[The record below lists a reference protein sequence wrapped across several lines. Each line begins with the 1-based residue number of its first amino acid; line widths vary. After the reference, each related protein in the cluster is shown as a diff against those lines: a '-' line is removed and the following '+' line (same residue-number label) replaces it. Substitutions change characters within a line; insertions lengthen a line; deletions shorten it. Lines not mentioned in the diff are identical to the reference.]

1 MKELGPAEFSAA
13 TGLSVKALRLYDE
26 RGLLAPA
33 RVDQA
38 TGYRRY
44 AADQIATAGRI
55 ALLRR
60 AGIGLADIERFLAA
74 PDAAVIGQ
82 WLADLAAETAVR
94 RRALDALASAL
105 GFGTAPPKEPAMAV
119 IIRPVK
125 SAAELA
131 TAFDMAG
138 AQFDPAIEHADQWR
152 FAGLE
157 AAYPGE
163 RELLLVAEEN
173 GSVVGAAMGFLSAE
187 REVTLRILAVAAGR
201 RRQGIGRALLRAFE
215 ASARCLGA
223 TRISLGADAEGGFYI
238 RHGYQTMLL
247 LQWVYDP
254 GRFDAEVAALTAGP
268 VQDMTWHRDSFGGVP
283 QLFVDLDEPSPLV
296 RAQVQDLAAGAHVG
310 YCMTKA
316 IGAQNPPGPAPP
328 TPRGESIAGGSQA
341 S

>member
-26 RGLLAPA
+26 RGLLVPA
-33 RVDQA
+33 RVDRA

-44 AADQIATAGRI
+44 TDDQIATAGRI

-74 PDAAVIGQ
+74 PAAAAIDQ

-105 GFGTAPPKEPAMAV
+105 GFGTSPAQGPAMAV
-119 IIRPVK
+119 IIRPVE
-125 SAAELA
+125 SATELA
-131 TAFDMAG
+131 TAFDIAG
-138 AQFDPAIEHADQWR
+138 AQFHPAIEHTDQR
-152 FAGLE
+152 FADLE

-163 RELLLVAEEN
+163 RELLLVAEES
-173 GSVVGAAMGFLSAE
+173 GPVAGAAMGFLSAGSGA
-187 REVTLRILAVAAGR
+187 TLRILAVAAGR

-215 ASARCLGA
+215 ASAMRLGA
-223 TRISLGADAEGGFYI
+223 TRISLGADAEAGFYI

-247 LQWVYDP
+247 LQWVHDP
-254 GRFDAEVAALTAGP
+254 SRFGAEVAALTAGP
-268 VQDMTWHRDSFGGVP
+268 VQEMTWHRDSFGGVP

-296 RAQVQDLAAGAHVG
+296 RAQVQDLAGGAHVG

-316 IGAQNPPGPAPP
+316 ISAQNQPAPP
-328 TPRGESIAGGSQA
+328 TPGGESIAGGSQA